1 MTLKFFFFLLIKVT
15 TNKKKV
21 EIITN
26 MVEIL
31 KDEYNSV
38 YMGRNKLLVPET
50 KCLRWIIFL

>member
-50 KCLRWIIFL
+50 KCLR